1 MAKETNNNLELWNK
15 VEKTN
20 PKYTKNAKLSGMNI
34 TAISPQYQIMNVTEQ
49 FGSYGQT
56 WGFKNIELDYSL
68 VNTPFKREKKEGVY
82 PNQKVV
88 GLEDAVMGLVVFKAI
103 FFYPQG
109 EFPIIN
115 SISLF
120 TNNEMTKLD
129 DNFAKKV
136 ETDALTKAISK
147 LGFNADIFMG
157 KFDDIRYV
165 EEMKKEFNK
174 ETTTAKPVEQV
185 TPTKVTNTP
194 ATPYTAGKGIG
205 AVGGAMQPNTK
216 FDDKKELDPAK
227 VKALEMFNALDKP
240 TVLKYLIKDAKMKH
254 ISIEQFVEAEPIE
267 KIREIYTALA
277 VK

>member
-1 MAKETNNNLELWNK
+1 MENKNLELWNK

-103 FFYPQG
+103 FFYPSG

-174 ETTTAKPVEQV
+174 EIATPKPVDKV
-185 TPTKVTNTP
+185 TPTTT
-194 ATPYTAGKGIG
+194 GKSTGVANGGI
-205 AVGGAMQPNTK
+205 QPSTK
-216 FDDKKELDPAK
+216 FDDKSLDIDK
-227 VKALEMFNALDKP
+227 TNAL
-240 TVLKYLIKDAKMKH
+240 TALKKLDQPALLKFLIKEGYKVTSA
-254 ISIEQFVEAEPIE
+254 EQFVENNTIE
-267 KIREIYTALA
+267 LIRKVYT
-277 VK
+277 KFTK